1 MPVNYLLV
9 ENNLDSFSKKTKHHR
24 DQLNA
29 ARKQL
34 SDAYQALDQSSA
46 AIRSKI
52 EKAESLLKSLYCAK
66 PTGEPLLFSKNAPP
80 APESYTL
87 VAADGSQINP
97 NRHRSLQFCVIN
109 VGLIK
114 LLKGSGK
121 APEIEIQSRLLDF
134 DQLYT
139 DDGSL
144 VGEDMV
150 ALFRDHAERKAILEF
165 TGLDKLPIITL
176 TDGPLDVYLGMNI
189 DQRRKDLQEEVFTV
203 NRHLEARGVISAGFI
218 DKPGSEMLSRML
230 SVFNTP
236 EEKLAS
242 YDDKQRPVRGVP
254 DAELLAICVDKPG
267 QRSAVFEAVS
277 KNPVMADKRIPV
289 CFFYLNVSQGEKPWL
304 VRVEFPVWVSKD
316 PELVDLLHS
325 VVYAETQILDTHP
338 YPYLLHRSHELAV
351 ISMAEADAVEG
362 MLLQQLDA
370 DGLSAGCVSN
380 KEANKS
386 LTKGD
391 R

>member
-1 MPVNYLLV
+1 MPVNYFQV
-9 ENNLDSFSKKTKHHR
+9 ENNLDAFSEKTKLHR
-24 DQLNA
+24 DQLNT

-34 SDAYQALDQSSA
+34 SDAYQALDQSST
-46 AIRSKI
+46 AIRTKI

-66 PTGEPLLFSKNAPP
+66 PLGEPLLFAKIAPP

-97 NRHRSLQFCVIN
+97 SRHRCLQFCVIN

-114 LLKGSGK
+114 LVKGSCE
-121 APEIEIQSRLLDF
+121 APEVEIQSSLLDF
-134 DQLYT
+134 EQLYT
-139 DDGSL
+139 EDGSL
-144 VGEDMV
+144 VGDDMV
-150 ALFRDHAERKAILEF
+150 ALLRDHAERKAILDF
-165 TGLDKLPIITL
+165 TGLDQLPVITL

-189 DQRRKDLQEEVFTV
+189 DQRRKDLQIEVFEV
-203 NRHLEARGVISAGFI
+203 NRHLEARGVISAGYI

-236 EEKLAS
+236 EEKLTS
-242 YDDKQRPVRGVP
+242 YEDKQRPVRGVP
-254 DAELLAICVDKPG
+254 DAELLQLCVQQPG

-277 KNPVMADKRIPV
+277 KNPAVAGKRIPV
-289 CFFYLNVSQGEKPWL
+289 CFFYLNVSQGEQPWL
-304 VRVEFPVWVSKD
+304 VRVEFPAWVSKK
-316 PELVDLLHS
+316 PELIDLLHS

-351 ISMAEADAVEG
+351 ISMAEADAVEV
-362 MLLQQLDA
+362 MLLQKLDA
-370 DGLSAGCVSN
+370 DGLSSGYVSN
-380 KEANKS
+380 KEANKA
-386 LTKGD
+386 LMK

>member
-1 MPVNYLLV
+1 MPVNYLQV
-9 ENNLDSFSKKTKHHR
+9 ENNLDSFSEKTKLHR
-24 DQLNA
+24 DQLKV

-34 SDAYQALDQSSA
+34 SDTYQALDQSAVS
-46 AIRSKI
+46 IRAKI

-66 PTGEPLLFSKNAPP
+66 PMGEPLLFAKNAPP

-97 NRHRSLQFCVIN
+97 SRHRSLQFCVIN

-114 LLKGSGK
+114 LLKGSGQ
-121 APEIEIQSRLLDF
+121 APEIEIQSSLLDF
-134 DQLYT
+134 EQLYT
-139 DDGSL
+139 EEGSL

-150 ALFRDHAERKAILEF
+150 ALFRDHAERKAILDF
-165 TGLDKLPIITL
+165 TGLDQLPIITL

-189 DQRRKDLQEEVFTV
+189 DQRRKDLQDEVFEV
-203 NRHLEARGVISAGFI
+203 NRHLEARGVISAGYI

-230 SVFNTP
+230 SVYNTP
-236 EEKLAS
+236 DDRLAS
-242 YDDKQRPVRGVP
+242 YEDKQRPVRGVP
-254 DAELLAICVDKPG
+254 DAELLQVCVKQPG

-277 KNPVMADKRIPV
+277 KNLAVAGKRIPV
-289 CFFYLNVSQGEKPWL
+289 SFFYLNVSQGEQPWL
-304 VRVEFPVWVSKD
+304 VRVEFPAWVSKN
-316 PELVDLLHS
+316 PELIDLLHS

-351 ISMAEADAVEG
+351 ISMAEADAVEV
-362 MLLQQLDA
+362 MLLQKLDA
-370 DGLSAGCVSN
+370 DGLSTGYVSN
-380 KEANKS
+380 KEANKA
-386 LTKGD
+386 LLK

>member
-1 MPVNYLLV
+1 MPVNYLQV
-9 ENNLDSFSKKTKHHR
+9 ENNLDSFSEKTKLHR
-24 DQLNA
+24 DQLKV

-34 SDAYQALDQSSA
+34 SDTYQALDQSAVS
-46 AIRSKI
+46 IRAKI

-66 PTGEPLLFSKNAPP
+66 PMGEPLLFAKNAPP

-97 NRHRSLQFCVIN
+97 SRHRSLQFCVIN

-114 LLKGSGK
+114 LLKGSGQ
-121 APEIEIQSRLLDF
+121 APEIEIQSSLLDF
-134 DQLYT
+134 EHLYSEE
-139 DDGSL
+139 GSL

-150 ALFRDHAERKAILEF
+150 ALFRDHAERKAILDF
-165 TGLDKLPIITL
+165 TGLDQLPIITL

-189 DQRRKDLQEEVFTV
+189 DQRRKDLQDEVFEV
-203 NRHLEARGVISAGFI
+203 NRHLEARGVISAGYI

-230 SVFNTP
+230 SVYNTP
-236 EEKLAS
+236 DDRLAS
-242 YDDKQRPVRGVP
+242 YEDKQRPVRGVP
-254 DAELLAICVDKPG
+254 DAELLQVCVKQPG

-277 KNPVMADKRIPV
+277 KNLAVAGKRIPV
-289 CFFYLNVSQGEKPWL
+289 SFFYLNVSQGEQPWL
-304 VRVEFPVWVSKD
+304 VRVEFPAWVSKN
-316 PELVDLLHS
+316 PELIDLLHS

-351 ISMAEADAVEG
+351 ISMAEADAVEV
-362 MLLQQLDA
+362 MLLQKLDA
-370 DGLSAGCVSN
+370 DGLSTGYVSN
-380 KEANKS
+380 KEANKA
-386 LTKGD
+386 LLK